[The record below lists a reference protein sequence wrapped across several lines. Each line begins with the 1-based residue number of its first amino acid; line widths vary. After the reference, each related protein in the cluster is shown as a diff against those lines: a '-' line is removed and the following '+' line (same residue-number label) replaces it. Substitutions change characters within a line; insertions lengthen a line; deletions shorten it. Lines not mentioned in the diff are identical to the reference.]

1 LILYIILAILIF
13 GVLIFVHEL
22 GHFLTAKLFGV
33 KVNEFA
39 LCMGPAIFK
48 KTVGET
54 TYSLRC
60 IPIGGYCAME
70 GEDEASEDP
79 RAFTS
84 AKPWKRAV
92 ILVAGSVMNFVTGLI
107 ILVCMYSAVA
117 GFNTP
122 EIVDFYP
129 DCPLH
134 SDEGLQIGDEI
145 YKIDG
150 HRIYQYS
157 NVGTYL
163 GRNTTGVFDLVI
175 RRDGKL
181 IELNDFTMEK
191 TAYLDENG
199 QTVYLYGLYFGFEE
213 KTIGSVLKN
222 AWYSAIDFVRMV
234 WMSLGD
240 LVRGMISIDDM
251 SGPVGI
257 VSTIAETGEAS
268 ATTADAAINI
278 AYLGAFIAVNL
289 AVMNMLPIP
298 ALDGGRVFFL
308 LVTWIIEK
316 LIRRKIDPK
325 YEAYI
330 HAAGMILLLAF
341 IAFVTF
347 KDIRRLFTA

>member
-1 LILYIILAILIF
+1 MT
-13 GVLIFVHEL
+13 HEL
-22 GHFLTAKLFGV
+22 GHFAAAKLFGV
-33 KVNEFA
+33 RVNEFSI
-39 LCMGPAIFK
+39 CMGPAIWK

-54 TYSLRC
+54 TYAIRC

-70 GEDEASEDP
+70 GEDETSEDP
-79 RAFTS
+79 RAFTA
-84 AKPWKRAV
+84 AKAWKRAI
-92 ILVAGSVMNFVTGLI
+92 ILIAGSVMNFVTGLI
-107 ILVCMYSAVA
+107 ILVIMYSAVA
-117 GFNTP
+117 GFNTSK
-122 EIVDFYP
+122 IVDFYP
-129 DCPLH
+129 ECPLH
-134 SDEGLQIGDEI
+134 SDEGLLVGDEI

-163 GRNTTGVFDLVI
+163 SRNTTGVYDLEI
-175 RRDGKL
+175 KRDGKL
-181 IELNDFTMEK
+181 LKLNDFPMEK
-191 TAYLDENG
+191 SAYLNQNG
-199 QTVYLYGLYFGFEE
+199 ETVYMYGLYFGFEE
-213 KTIGSVLKN
+213 KTVGSVLKN
-222 AWYSAIDFVRMV
+222 AWYSGIDFVRMV

-257 VSTIAETGEAS
+257 VSVIAQTGEAS

-308 LVTWIIEK
+308 LVTWAVEK

-347 KDIRRLFTA
+347 KDIWRLFAA

>member
-1 LILYIILAILIF
+1 MILYILLAILIF
-13 GVLIFVHEL
+13 GLLIMTHEL
-22 GHFLTAKLFGV
+22 GHFAAAKLFGV
-33 KVNEFA
+33 RVNEFSI
-39 LCMGPAIFK
+39 CMGPAIWK

-54 TYSLRC
+54 TYALRC

-84 AKPWKRAV
+84 AKPWKRAI

-175 RRDGKL
+175 KRDGKL
-181 IELNDFTMEK
+181 IELNDFPMEK

-199 QTVYLYGLYFGFEE
+199 ETVYLYGLYFGFEE
-213 KTIGSVLKN
+213 KTVGTVLKN
-222 AWYSAIDFVRMV
+222 AWYSAIDFVRLV
-234 WMSLGD
+234 WMSLSD

-257 VSTIAETGEAS
+257 VSIIAETGETS

-308 LVTWIIEK
+308 LVTWIVEK
-316 LIRRKIDPK
+316 IIRRRINPK

-341 IAFVTF
+341 IAFVTC
-347 KDIRRLFTA
+347 KDIWKLFTA

>member
-1 LILYIILAILIF
+1 MILYILLAILIF
-13 GVLIFVHEL
+13 GLLIMTHEL
-22 GHFLTAKLFGV
+22 GHFAAAKLFGV
-33 KVNEFA
+33 RVNEFSI
-39 LCMGPAIFK
+39 CMGPAIWK

-54 TYSLRC
+54 TYALRC

-84 AKPWKRAV
+84 AKPWKRAI

-175 RRDGKL
+175 KRDGKL
-181 IELNDFTMEK
+181 LELNDFPMEK
-191 TAYLDENG
+191 TAYQDENG
-199 QTVYLYGLYFGFEE
+199 QTVYLYGPYFGFEE
-213 KTIGSVLKN
+213 KTVGTVLKN
-222 AWYSAIDFVRMV
+222 AWYSAIDFVRLV
-234 WMSLGD
+234 WMSLSD

-257 VSTIAETGEAS
+257 VSIIAETGETS

-308 LVTWIIEK
+308 LVTWIVEK
-316 LIRRKIDPK
+316 IIRRRINPK

-341 IAFVTF
+341 IAFVTC
-347 KDIRRLFTA
+347 KDIWKLFTA

>member
-1 LILYIILAILIF
+1 MILYILLAILIF
-13 GVLIFVHEL
+13 GLLIMTHEL
-22 GHFLTAKLFGV
+22 GHFAAAKLFGV
-33 KVNEFA
+33 RVNEFSI
-39 LCMGPAIFK
+39 CMGPAIWK

-54 TYSLRC
+54 TYALRC

-157 NVGTYL
+157 N
-163 GRNTTGVFDLVI
+163 
-175 RRDGKL
+175 
-181 IELNDFTMEK
+181 
-191 TAYLDENG
+191 
-199 QTVYLYGLYFGFEE
+199 
-213 KTIGSVLKN
+213 GS
-222 AWYSAIDFVRMV
+222 F
-234 WMSLGD
+234 
-240 LVRGMISIDDM
+240 
-251 SGPVGI
+251 
-257 VSTIAETGEAS
+257 
-268 ATTADAAINI
+268 
-278 AYLGAFIAVNL
+278 
-289 AVMNMLPIP
+289 
-298 ALDGGRVFFL
+298 
-308 LVTWIIEK
+308 
-316 LIRRKIDPK
+316 
-325 YEAYI
+325 
-330 HAAGMILLLAF
+330 
-341 IAFVTF
+341 
-347 KDIRRLFTA
+347 

>member
-1 LILYIILAILIF
+1 MILYILLAILIF
-13 GVLIFVHEL
+13 GLLIMTHEL
-22 GHFLTAKLFGV
+22 GHFAAAKLFGV
-33 KVNEFA
+33 RVNEFSI
-39 LCMGPAIFK
+39 CMGPAIWK

-54 TYSLRC
+54 TYALRC

-84 AKPWKRAV
+84 AKPWKRAI

-175 RRDGKL
+175 KRDGKL
-181 IELNDFTMEK
+181 LELNDFPMEK
-191 TAYLDENG
+191 TAYQDENG
-199 QTVYLYGLYFGFEE
+199 ETVYLYGLYFGFEE
-213 KTIGSVLKN
+213 KTVGTVLKN
-222 AWYSAIDFVRMV
+222 AWYSAIDFVRLV
-234 WMSLGD
+234 WMSLSD

-257 VSTIAETGEAS
+257 VSIIAETGETS

-308 LVTWIIEK
+308 LVTWIVEK
-316 LIRRKIDPK
+316 IIRRRINPK

-341 IAFVTF
+341 IAFVTC
-347 KDIRRLFTA
+347 KDIWKLFTA